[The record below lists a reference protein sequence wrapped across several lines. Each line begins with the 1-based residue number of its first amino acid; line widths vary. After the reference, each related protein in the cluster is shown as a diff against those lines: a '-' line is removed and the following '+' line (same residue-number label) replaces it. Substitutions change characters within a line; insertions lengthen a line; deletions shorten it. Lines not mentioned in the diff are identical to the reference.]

1 MGLTQICIKRCV
13 LIYTVKNDMILKI
26 TINFMLSINNM
37 LILVKASYILFMS
50 LIEKTQIALPDIEF
64 SGVVNRA

>member
-13 LIYTVKNDMILKI
+13 LIYTLKDDMI
-26 TINFMLSINNM
+26 NFKLSINNI
-37 LILVKASYILFMS
+37 LILIKASYILFMS

>member
-1 MGLTQICIKRCV
+1 MF
-13 LIYTVKNDMILKI
+13 TVKNDMIL
-26 TINFMLSINNM
+26 NFKLGINNI
-37 LILVKASYILFMS
+37 LILLNASYILFMS

>member
-1 MGLTQICIKRCV
+1 M
-13 LIYTVKNDMILKI
+13 
-26 TINFMLSINNM
+26 INFKLSMNNI
-37 LILVKASYILFMS
+37 LILLKASYILFMS